1 MHNFIMRNQG
11 RAVEVRDHG
20 GRVHRGV
27 IGRVDPRRGVFIH
40 NGFKKTLY
48 SLLLN
53 RIPFLEYK

>member
-40 NGFKKTLY
+40 NGFTKTPLFP
-48 SLLLN
+48 SS
-53 RIPFLEYK
+53 

>member
-40 NGFKKTLY
+40 NGFRR
-48 SLLLN
+48 SF
-53 RIPFLEYK
+53 IPFFLIASLFLI

>member
-27 IGRVDPRRGVFIH
+27 IGRVDRRRGMFIH
-40 NGFKKTLY
+40 NGFRT
-48 SLLLN
+48 SF
-53 RIPFLEYK
+53 IPFFLIASLS